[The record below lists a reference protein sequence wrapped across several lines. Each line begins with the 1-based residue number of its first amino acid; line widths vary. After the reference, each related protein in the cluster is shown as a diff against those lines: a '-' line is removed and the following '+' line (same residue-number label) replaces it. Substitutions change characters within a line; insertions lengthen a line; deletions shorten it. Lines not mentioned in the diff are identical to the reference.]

1 VSPLDYEYLCRMLKD
16 RSGLVLTPE
25 KQYLVESRLAPV
37 ARRNECA
44 TISEL
49 IQRIQGP
56 GAAALKIE
64 VTEAMMNNESFFFRD
79 KIPFDRVRDT
89 VLPDLVQ
96 RRERTRRLRVW
107 SAACSTGQEPYSL
120 AMMFDDWPSL
130 AGWQVDI
137 VATDISNDALEKGK
151 SGLYSQFEVQRGLP
165 IQMLMLHFE
174 QIDQQWRI
182 ADRLRKMVQ
191 FRQLNLLDDFSM
203 LGMFDVVFCR
213 NVLIY
218 FDQATKVDVLGRIR
232 RVMPA
237 DGYLVLGA
245 AETMVGLG
253 DGFTPVA
260 EKRGL
265 YRPKPRMETAES
277 LKPAPGG
284 VRVA

>member
-1 VSPLDYEYLCRMLKD
+1 VSPPDYEYLCRMLKD

-49 IQRIQGP
+49 IQRIQAP
-56 GAAALKIE
+56 GADALKIE

-96 RRERTRRLRVW
+96 RRARTRRLRVW

-120 AMMFDDWPSL
+120 AMMFDGWPSL
-130 AGWQVDI
+130 AGWRVDI
-137 VATDISNDALEKGK
+137 VATDISNDALEQGK

-182 ADRLRKMVQ
+182 ADRLRTMVQ
-191 FRQLNLLDDFSM
+191 FRQLNLLDDFST

-218 FDQATKVDVLGRIR
+218 FDRETKVDVLGRIR

-253 DGFTPVA
+253 DCFTPVA

-265 YRPKPRMETAES
+265 YRPKPRMETAGG
-277 LKPAPGG
+277 LNPAPGG